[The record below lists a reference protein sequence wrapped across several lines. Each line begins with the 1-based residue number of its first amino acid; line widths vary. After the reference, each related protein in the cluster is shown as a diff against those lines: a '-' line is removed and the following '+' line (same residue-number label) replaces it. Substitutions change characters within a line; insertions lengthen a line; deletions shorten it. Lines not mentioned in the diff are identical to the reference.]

1 MRIIAPALFL
11 FLLAACGETSSAD
24 PAPIPPDPKLAQNAS
39 YVTPAKYKTE
49 CFGRH
54 LIDVPSE
61 MEWAMASSK
70 RPYYASAS
78 FTDKVF
84 SGEDVQF
91 YGRVEVSATATTEPA
106 TYELAKSETK
116 ADGNVYVH
124 GLKTGIETNKRR
136 IEESKSA
143 LLDEA
148 EIQRARRDGLFDKR
162 HPMPGASESEIAEAV
177 KNEIKQSI
185 KDIEADIKE
194 NEQTIA
200 EFGEHKLNLPDSY
213 AYKRSDSLVAY
224 LWRDKRVY
232 RFATRKSE
240 GESFEAM
247 AAKFSETLQ
256 RFRTRTLYEIPAEP
270 GVCIPYGFFADNGSV
285 WYQLTNSLR
294 LKDAPNVMYTVG
306 IGKNGGSPKA
316 TGLNV
321 WAASIMQGAGSYVER
336 QITQRI
342 KPREIKIGA
351 MHGIMGG
358 FTIKPDAE
366 KGNDQEQSYHLQA
379 GYDGEANSDF
389 FPFVT
394 FQMRSFTKNADP
406 SLSRVAPPLKQS
418 EIRLLGIMKSLRL
431 NMQQKIAMSSEGGL
445 P

>member
-1 MRIIAPALFL
+1 MRTLAPALFVI
-11 FLLAACGETSSAD
+11 LLAACGETSSAD
-24 PAPIPPDPKLAQNAS
+24 PAPTPPDPKLAQNAS

-54 LIDVPSE
+54 LIDVPGE
-61 MEWAMASSK
+61 MEWAMANEQ
-70 RPYYASAS
+70 RPYYPSAS
-78 FTDKVF
+78 FTDKLF

-91 YGRVEVSATATTEPA
+91 YGRVQVSATPQTDRKYFGWGGEHEKFEGEQFLNILRT
-106 TYELAKSETK
+106 
-116 ADGNVYVH
+116 D
-124 GLKTGIETNKRR
+124 IETDKRA
-136 IEESKSA
+136 IEDKKSA

-148 EIQRARRDGLFDKR
+148 EIKRARRDGLFDKV
-162 HPMPGASESEIAEAV
+162 HPMPGASESEINEAV
-177 KNEIKQSI
+177 KNDLKRRIKEHEDEIK
-185 KDIEADIKE
+185 KL
-194 NEQTIA
+194 EQTIA
-200 EFGEHKLNLPDSY
+200 QFGEHKLNLPDSY

-224 LWRDKRVY
+224 LWRDNRVY

-247 AAKFSETLQ
+247 AAKFSETLA
-256 RFRTRTLYEIPAEP
+256 RFRTRALYEIPAEP
-270 GVCIPYGFFADNGSV
+270 GVCIPYGFFADNGSI

-306 IGKNGGSPKA
+306 IGKNGDNPKA

-351 MHGIMGG
+351 MQGIMGG
-358 FTIKPDAE
+358 FTIKPDRT

-379 GYDGEANSDF
+379 GYDGEPNSDL
-389 FPFVT
+389 FPFVA
-394 FQMRSFTKNADP
+394 FQMRSYTKGADP
-406 SLSRVAPPLKQS
+406 SLTRIAPPLAPSQA
-418 EIRLLGIMKSLRL
+418 RLIGLMKSVRLR
-431 NMQQKIAMSSEGGL
+431 AVSESK
-445 P
+445 